1 MNIPDKLA
9 YLKGERTAEIIV
21 GILTAAVVAADI
33 AFIASGTASGALTI
47 VIMATMILCGVLSV
61 CSVWPQHTNIF
72 DTRKTYAEKDFRKAR
87 RVFIAA
93 KAVFTV
99 ALFPLSMFA

>member
-33 AFIASGTASGALTI
+33 AFIASGALTI
-47 VIMATMILCGVLSV
+47 VIMATMILYGVLSV

-87 RVFIAA
+87 RVCIAA